1 MLRHLHIQNYALI
14 THLDIDF
21 CAGFSTITGETGAGK
36 SIIIG
41 ALGLLMGARADSK
54 AITEGE
60 QKCVIEGE
68 FDVRGYGLESL
79 FEENDL
85 DYSDVCVIRR
95 ELSQNGKSR
104 SFVNDTPV
112 TLSPL
117 KVLSAK
123 LIDIHSQHENL
134 LLTDHAFGLHV
145 VDSVAENAQERTAY
159 SVAYAAYRETQRALD
174 ALREEAAE
182 SAKNADYVAYQWK
195 ELSEAQLAEGEQ
207 EELEAE
213 EQVLTHAEEI
223 KQGLS
228 AASALLDNED
238 NGVLTRLRECGLQL
252 KGVQRFLSEE
262 NDLVTRAESALI
274 ELRDIA
280 DEVARLSEDTEA
292 DPKRLLFVQE
302 RLDTLNSLLQKHHVQ
317 NVSELIRL
325 RDSLET
331 QIGRNDSYELDIR
344 KLEKELEEKGKNL
357 LKTSEALHK
366 TREKVVPQ
374 IEKRLV
380 EQLGQLGIQ
389 HAQVRFALSEIK
401 DYTSSGKDEVQI
413 LFAANKNQ
421 SLRRVEDVASGGEIA
436 RLMLCIKALMAHQQP
451 TIIFDEIDTGVSGEV
466 ASKMGE
472 IMLTM
477 ASDRQILAITHL
489 PQIAAKGESQYCV
502 YKEDSAVRTE
512 TKIRLLSEEER
523 VREIAKLLSGESVSS
538 SALENAKAL
547 LVKSE
552 N

>member
-68 FDVRGYGLESL
+68 FDVRGYGLEPL

-85 DYSDVCVIRR
+85 DYEDVCVIRR

-112 TLSPL
+112 TLGPL

-145 VDSVAENAQERTAY
+145 VDSVAENARERAAY
-159 SVAYAAYRETQRALD
+159 STAYAAYKEAQRALEV
-174 ALREEAAE
+174 LREEAEKA
-182 SAKNADYVAYQWK
+182 ATNADYVAYQWK
-195 ELSEAQLAEGEQ
+195 ELDEARLAEGEQ
-207 EELEAE
+207 EELEQE

-223 KQGLS
+223 KQGLQ
-228 AASALLDNED
+228 AASALLDGEEG
-238 NGVLTRLRECGLQL
+238 GVLEQLRECSAQL

-262 NDLVTRAESALI
+262 NDLTARAESALI

-280 DEVARLSEDTEA
+280 DEVARLANDTEA

-317 NVSELIRL
+317 DVKALIEF
-325 RDSLET
+325 RDSLE
-331 QIGRNDSYELDIR
+331 QQMGRNDSYELDIR
-344 KLEKELEEKGKNL
+344 RLTQELAEQEKVLQKA
-357 LKTSEALHK
+357 SEALHK
-366 TREKVVPQ
+366 TREKVVPT
-374 IEKRLV
+374 IEKQLV

-389 HAQVRFALSEIK
+389 HAQVRFAMSETA
-401 DYTSSGKDEVQI
+401 DFTPSGRDEVQI

-436 RLMLCIKALMAHQQP
+436 RLMLCIKALMANQQP

-472 IMLTM
+472 IMQKM
-477 ASDRQILAITHL
+477 AAGRQILAITHL
-489 PQIAAKGESQYCV
+489 PQIAAKGEKHYSV

-512 TKIRLLSEEER
+512 TKIRMLKEEER
-523 VREIAKLLSGESVSS
+523 VREIAKLLSGEDVSFA
-538 SALENAKAL
+538 ALANAKSL
-547 LVKSE
+547 L

>member
-112 TLSPL
+112 TLAPL

-134 LLTDHAFGLHV
+134 LLTERAFGLNV
-145 VDSVAENAQERTAY
+145 VDCVAQNAKEREAY
-159 SVAYAAYRETQRALD
+159 STAYAAYKETQRALK
-174 ALREEAAE
+174 ALREEAENA
-182 SAKNADYVAYQWK
+182 SANADYVAYQFK
-195 ELSEAQLAEGEQ
+195 ELSEAKLAEGEL
-207 EELEAE
+207 EELEQE

-228 AASALLDNED
+228 AASNLLDSENG
-238 NGVLTRLRECGLQL
+238 GVLSQLRECSSQL
-252 KGVQRFLSEE
+252 KSVEHFLNEE
-262 NDLVTRAESALI
+262 NDLCRRTESALI

-280 DEVARLSEDTEA
+280 DEVARWAEDTEA
-292 DPKRLLFVQE
+292 DPNKLVFVQE
-302 RLDTLNSLLQKHHVQ
+302 RLDTLNSLLQKHRVQ
-317 NVSELIRL
+317 DLKALIEL
-325 RDSLET
+325 RDSLEA
-331 QIGRNDSYELDIR
+331 QIGRNDSYELDIKR
-344 KLEKELEEKGKNL
+344 LEKELAEREKTLVNAAG
-357 LKTSEALHK
+357 ALHK
-366 TREKVVPQ
+366 TRENVVPS

-389 HAQVRFALSEIK
+389 HAQVKFELSET
-401 DYTSSGKDEVQI
+401 DDFSPSGRNEVQI

-421 SLRRVEDVASGGEIA
+421 SLRRVEEVASGGEIA
-436 RLMLCIKALMAHQQP
+436 RLMLCIKALMMHQLP

-466 ASKMGE
+466 ASKLGE
-472 IMLTM
+472 IMHEM
-477 ASDRQILAITHL
+477 ASGRQILAITHL
-489 PQIAAKGESQYCV
+489 PQIAAKGEKQYRV
-502 YKEDSAVRTE
+502 YKEDSELRTE
-512 TKIRLLSEEER
+512 TKILLLSEEER
-523 VREIAKLLSGESVSS
+523 VTEIAKLLSGEDVSFA
-538 SALENAKAL
+538 ALENAKSL
-547 LVKSE
+547 LSV
-552 N
+552 

>member
-1 MLRHLHIQNYALI
+1 M
-14 THLDIDF
+14 
-21 CAGFSTITGETGAGK
+21 
-36 SIIIG
+36 
-41 ALGLLMGARADSK
+41 
-54 AITEGE
+54 
-60 QKCVIEGE
+60 
-68 FDVRGYGLESL
+68 
-79 FEENDL
+79 
-85 DYSDVCVIRR
+85 
-95 ELSQNGKSR
+95 
-104 SFVNDTPV
+104 
-112 TLSPL
+112 
-117 KVLSAK
+117 
-123 LIDIHSQHENL
+123 
-134 LLTDHAFGLHV
+134 
-145 VDSVAENAQERTAY
+145 
-159 SVAYAAYRETQRALD
+159 
-174 ALREEAAE
+174 
-182 SAKNADYVAYQWK
+182 
-195 ELSEAQLAEGEQ
+195 
-207 EELEAE
+207 
-213 EQVLTHAEEI
+213 
-223 KQGLS
+223 
-228 AASALLDNED
+228 
-238 NGVLTRLRECGLQL
+238 LTRLRECGLQL

-262 NDLVTRAESALI
+262 NDLATRAESALI

-292 DPKRLLFVQE
+292 DPKRLMFVQE

-357 LKTSEALHK
+357 QKTSDALHK

-389 HAQVRFALSEIK
+389 HAQVRFVLSEIK

-472 IMLTM
+472 IMHAM